1 MRRDGIAGLVCLVTS
16 LGLLAA
22 TIGLPGPS
30 LLVPVGPAFYPR
42 IILGITAVLSAALV
56 VNDLVARRR
65 NAAAARP
72 ARSDINYSLVLLTFS
87 VFGVYVAILPHLGF
101 RIATFIFVAAMQALL
116 DQPRN
121 ARRWLLVAA
130 VALAT
135 TVVTYYVFEAWLLV
149 LLPRGRWT
157 DF

>member
-1 MRRDGIAGLVCLVTS
+1 MGRDGIAGLFCLVTS

-30 LLVPVGPAFYPR
+30 LLVPVGPGFYPR
-42 IILGITAVLSAALV
+42 IILVITAVLSAALV
-56 VNDLVARRR
+56 INDLVSRRSR
-65 NAAAARP
+65 AVVARP
-72 ARSDINYSLVLLTFS
+72 AQQDFNYPLVLLTFS

-101 RIATFIFVAAMQALL
+101 RISTFIFVAAMQALL
-116 DQPRN
+116 DPPRN
-121 ARRWLLVAA
+121 GRRWLLVAA

-135 TVVTYYVFEAWLLV
+135 TVATYYIFETFLLV

>member
-1 MRRDGIAGLVCLVTS
+1 MGRDGIAGLFCLVTS

-30 LLVPVGPAFYPR
+30 LLVPVGPGFYPR
-42 IILGITAVLSAALV
+42 IILVITAVLSAALV
-56 VNDLVARRR
+56 INDLVSRRGR
-65 NAAAARP
+65 AAVARP
-72 ARSDINYSLVLLTFS
+72 APQDFNYPLVLLTFS
-87 VFGVYVAILPHLGF
+87 VFGVYVAILPQLGF

-116 DQPRN
+116 DPPRN
-121 ARRWLLVAA
+121 GRRWLLIAV

-135 TVVTYYVFEAWLLV
+135 TITTYYVFETFLLV